1 MVLTSIIQEK
11 QRRARYLTPVR
22 KKEANAVRSLQVRR
36 KMMEKYFKR
45 VGPAETGN
53 SGQRMAHSSH
63 VRPMAAAPME
73 AQSHAGMRRRLRGIP

>member
-1 MVLTSIIQEK
+1 MVFTSIIQEK
-11 QRRARYLTPVR
+11 HHRARHIFSNTQKGSER
-22 KKEANAVRSLQVRR
+22 GAFASSEE

-45 VGPAETGN
+45 VSPAETGN

>member
-1 MVLTSIIQEK
+1 MVLTFIIQEK
-11 QRRARYLTPVR
+11 RHRARRIVPNTQ
-22 KKEANAVRSLQVRR
+22 KGSERSAFASSEE

-45 VGPAETGN
+45 VSPAETGN

>member
-1 MVLTSIIQEK
+1 MVLASIIQENH
-11 QRRARYLTPVR
+11 RRARHFGSNT
-22 KKEANAVRSLQVRR
+22 Q
-36 KMMEKYFKR
+36 MEKYFKR

>member
-1 MVLTSIIQEK
+1 MVLTFIIQEK
-11 QRRARYLTPVR
+11 SPPRKILVSTH

-53 SGQRMAHSSH
+53 SGQRIAHSSH

>member
-1 MVLTSIIQEK
+1 MPSLIISEDAV
-11 QRRARYLTPVR
+11 RRKRRLCGQ

>member
-1 MVLTSIIQEK
+1 
-11 QRRARYLTPVR
+11 
-22 KKEANAVRSLQVRR
+22 
-36 KMMEKYFKR
+36 MEKYFKR
-45 VGPAETGN
+45 VSPAETGN

>member
-1 MVLTSIIQEK
+1 
-11 QRRARYLTPVR
+11 
-22 KKEANAVRSLQVRR
+22 
-36 KMMEKYFKR
+36 MEKYFKR